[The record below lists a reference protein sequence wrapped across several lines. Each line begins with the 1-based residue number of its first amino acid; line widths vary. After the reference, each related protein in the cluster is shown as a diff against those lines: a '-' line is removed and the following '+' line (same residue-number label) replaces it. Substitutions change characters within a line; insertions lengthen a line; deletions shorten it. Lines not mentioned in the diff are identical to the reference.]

1 MSDFEDSSNEAA
13 AADQKPAGYGT
24 RFWRWISAGERKKV
38 QRILG
43 LDPVDAM
50 KSTTSAFEDSSNEE
64 ATVDQKPAGYGKR
77 VLGAIIDFLIWGAVW
92 AVPVIVFFIGAV
104 AAGNASDKGEPFTG
118 GMEMLLGGIGWLVV
132 TVWIVW
138 LFGYR
143 QGVTGKTPGKRV
155 AGTRLARIDTGE
167 APGGGT
173 GVGRILVPW
182 LINSATGGVY
192 VIIDYLWPLWD
203 DDKQRVSDKMFKT
216 QVVLDDRPA
225 TPAQFNPIS

>member
-225 TPAQFNPIS
+225 TPAQFSPIS